1 MKIKTILSILLA
13 GTLLASCHGDLNII
27 QKSEVSANSMWQ
39 DEGDATSAMYGMF
52 NKFRATF
59 STGYIYWGEYR
70 TGLWADGLAGQTA
83 RDQVYQNQIPTNH
96 SYANWADL
104 YTTINNANLILK
116 YTPDIAFNSEDAKN
130 KILANAYYVRAF
142 CYYWNGR
149 IWGDAPILLD
159 GFESDQQEGLF
170 PVRQPAEDVFTQ
182 VGEDINNALTLMP
195 ASVSDRNLASSGAIN
210 MLKADYYLWMYKV
223 RNAGE
228 VALDNANTAVQ
239 AVLNNSNYS
248 LEENFNN
255 IFYNELGNE
264 IIFAWSY
271 IQDEYTGGYPGDYL
285 VPSQYVSDE
294 AIENPVKVGSHQQWC
309 FYTEDYKTLLSE
321 NKEDQRTIVS
331 FETYFDEPKNATFQ
345 WINKFA
351 GTWTNGTRIFDS
363 DIIVYRYADVLTL
376 LAEAIV
382 REGNTVTPEA
392 VELLNMVHTRA
403 GLPAYTMADFA
414 GADAFL
420 EAVLTER
427 GHELWFEG
435 VRRSDLIRYGRYI
448 EYARKY
454 KQSPT
459 AQDYM
464 TLMPL
469 PQSVIDESKGKII
482 QNPGY

>member
-1 MKIKTILSILLA
+1 MKIKTILVILLA

-96 SYANWADL
+96 GYANWADL

-142 CYYWNGR
+142 CYYWIGR

-170 PVRQPAEDVFTQ
+170 PTRQPAEDVFKQ
-182 VGEDINNALTLMP
+182 VGEDIDNALTLMP
-195 ASVSDRNLASSGAIN
+195 TSVADRNLASLGAIN
-210 MLKADYYLWMYKV
+210 MLKADYSLWMYKV

-248 LEENFNN
+248 LEEDFGN

-285 VPSQYVSDE
+285 VPSQYVSVE

-309 FYTEDYKTLLSE
+309 FYTEDYKALLSE

-363 DIIVYRYADVLTL
+363 DIIVYRYADAILFDTEIKLAKNDLRLLHLTK
-376 LAEAIV
+376 
-382 REGNTVTPEA
+382 
-392 VELLNMVHTRA
+392 LLNGHTVKRISIH
-403 GLPAYTMADFA
+403 LPW
-414 GADAFL
+414 L
-420 EAVLTER
+420 
-427 GHELWFEG
+427 
-435 VRRSDLIRYGRYI
+435 
-448 EYARKY
+448 
-454 KQSPT
+454 P
-459 AQDYM
+459 M
-464 TLMPL
+464 T
-469 PQSVIDESKGKII
+469 
-482 QNPGY
+482 

>member
-142 CYYWNGR
+142 CYYWIGR

-363 DIIVYRYADVLTL
+363 DIIVYRYADAILFDAEIK
-376 LAEAIV
+376 LAKNDMTGAIASLNKIAERAYGKKNFYPSSMAANDLNEAIV
-382 REGNTVTPEA
+382 
-392 VELLNMVHTRA
+392 
-403 GLPAYTMADFA
+403 
-414 GADAFL
+414 
-420 EAVLTER
+420 TER
-427 GHELWFEG
+427 MKEFACLLYTSDAADEL
-435 VRRSDLIRYGRYI
+435 
-448 EYARKY
+448 
-454 KQSPT
+454 
-459 AQDYM
+459 
-464 TLMPL
+464 
-469 PQSVIDESKGKII
+469 
-482 QNPGY
+482 